1 MIASEHYR
9 MELILWRHADAGD
22 PFEDQTADLE
32 RRLTPRGRKQSL
44 RVAKW
49 LAARLPERY
58 LLISSPA
65 PRALETAQ
73 ALGPEPRVDPRLAPG
88 ATGEQLLA
96 AINWPEGPD
105 GRARHCVV
113 VGHQPSLGEAAALAI
128 TGQAA
133 AWTIRKSAILW
144 LASRGEGAP
153 RPPLIRAAIG
163 PDLV

>member
-1 MIASEHYR
+1 MIAGDDHA

-22 PFEDQTADLE
+22 PSEDPDADLQ
-32 RRLTPRGRKQSL
+32 RRLTARGRKQSL

-65 PRALETAQ
+65 PRALETAH

-88 ATGEQLLA
+88 ASGAEILSAL
-96 AINWPEGPD
+96 NWPEGLD
-105 GRARHCVV
+105 GRVRHCVV
-113 VGHQPSLGEAAALAI
+113 VGHQPSLGEAAALAM
-128 TGQAA
+128 TGRSTP
-133 AWTIRKSAILW
+133 WTIKKSAILW
-144 LASRGEGAP
+144 VASRAEGEA
-153 RPPLIRAAIG
+153 RPPFIRAAIG